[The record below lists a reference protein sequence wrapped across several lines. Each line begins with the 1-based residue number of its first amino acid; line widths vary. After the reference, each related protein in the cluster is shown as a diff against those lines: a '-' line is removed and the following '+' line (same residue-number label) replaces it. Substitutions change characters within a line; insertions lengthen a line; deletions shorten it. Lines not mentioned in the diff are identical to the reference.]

1 MKKLLFI
8 LLILSTGIVN
18 GQTWVWPPLDAF
30 NQKTGAPP
38 IRQTALYA
46 AQRINDSTA
55 KVLRTDFS
63 KADDALLSKLPA
75 FRKGTLDSLD
85 KLNFYLKQVTTPPV
99 DTSWKAIIAAQAKAI
114 AALEFKVAN
123 PDVSWTLAV
132 ASQQKLI
139 EAQAKLITD
148 LAAQLSELKLWADKV
163 KLINFK

>member
-8 LLILSTGIVN
+8 LLILSTGLTY
-18 GQTWVWPPLDAF
+18 GQAWVWPDVLRAF
-30 NQKTGAPP
+30 NQTTGAPG
-38 IRQTALYA
+38 IRTTALYA

-63 KADDALLSKLPA
+63 KADDALLSKLPV

-85 KLNFYLKQVTTPPV
+85 KINIYLKQVTTPAV
-99 DTSWKAIIAAQAKAI
+99 DTSWKATIATQHATI
-114 AALEFKVAN
+114 
-123 PDVSWTLAV
+123 T
-132 ASQQKLI
+132 
-139 EAQAKLITD
+139 AQAKLITD

>member
-1 MKKLLFI
+1 MKKLLTI
-8 LLILSTGIVN
+8 LLILSTGLTY

-30 NQKTGAPP
+30 NKTTGIPP
-38 IRQTALYA
+38 IRNTALYA

-63 KADDALLSKLPA
+63 KADDALLSKLPV

-85 KLNFYLKQVTTPPV
+85 KLNVYLKQVTTPPV
-99 DTSWKAIIAAQAKAI
+99 DTSWKATIAAQQVTITA
-114 AALEFKVAN
+114 
-123 PDVSWTLAV
+123 
-132 ASQQKLI
+132 QGKLI
-139 EAQAKLITD
+139 ID

>member
-63 KADDALLSKLPA
+63 KADDALLSKLPV

-85 KLNFYLKQVTTPPV
+85 KINIYLKQVTAV
-99 DTSWKAIIAAQAKAI
+99 DTSWKATVAAQQATI
-114 AALEFKVAN
+114 
-123 PDVSWTLAV
+123 T
-132 ASQQKLI
+132 
-139 EAQAKLITD
+139 AQGKLITD
-148 LAAQLSELKLWADKV
+148 LTTQLSELKLWVDRQKAKEYI
-163 KLINFK
+163 INFK

>member
-63 KADDALLSKLPA
+63 KADDALLSKLPV

-85 KLNFYLKQVTTPPV
+85 KINIYLKQVTAV
-99 DTSWKAIIAAQAKAI
+99 DTSWKATVAAQQATI
-114 AALEFKVAN
+114 
-123 PDVSWTLAV
+123 T
-132 ASQQKLI
+132 
-139 EAQAKLITD
+139 AQGKLITD
-148 LAAQLSELKLWADKV
+148 LAAQLSELKLWADRM
-163 KLINFK
+163 KLKEYIINFK

>member
-1 MKKLLFI
+1 MKKLLTI
-8 LLILSTGIVN
+8 LFILSTGLTY
-18 GQTWVWPPLDAF
+18 GQAIPCHSVC
-30 NQKTGAPP
+30 
-38 IRQTALYA
+38 QTN
-46 AQRINDSTA
+46 AQRAFMKQSLDSAKKVWKIEFLNDAT
-55 KVLRTDFS
+55 
-63 KADDALLSKLPA
+63 KADEALISKLPV

-85 KLNFYLKQVTTPPV
+85 KLNIYLKQVTTPAV
-99 DTSWKAIIAAQAKAI
+99 DTSWKVTVAAQAKAI